1 MTDRFE
7 AWALALAGTLAAVP
21 AAAADTPTRPP
32 AVAACQACHG
42 PAGISDSD
50 SIPNLAG
57 QKKAY
62 LVAQLEAFKRGERK
76 NDLMAAIAGQLSP
89 AEMLALAQFWSA
101 LPAASAATATAA
113 PTPIRPRME
122 FPAAFPK
129 GFSVY
134 QTVAENGQVAKRYA
148 NAAALGAARD
158 GQALPVGAVIVV
170 ATHAAQLD
178 AAQRPLLG
186 SDGQPVAGQILSY
199 AAMEARAGWGAEI
212 PELLRNGDWGYALFT
227 AERVRRDGANQAPCL
242 ACHKPI
248 SADSHVFTLQALK
261 ASAASSPPR

>member
-1 MTDRFE
+1 MTHRFDTWSL
-7 AWALALAGTLAAVP
+7 ALTAALAAAPASAADAPTRP
-21 AAAADTPTRPP
+21 AAA
-32 AVAACQACHG
+32 AACQACHG

-57 QKKAY
+57 QKKDY

-76 NDLMAAIAGQLSP
+76 NDLMAAIAGQLNP

-101 LPAASAATATAA
+101 LPAAGAGSATPASA
-113 PTPIRPRME
+113 PVRPRME
-122 FPAAFPK
+122 FPAAFPN
-129 GFSVY
+129 GFSLY
-134 QTVAENGQVAKRYA
+134 QTVADDGQVSKRYA
-148 NAAALGAARD
+148 NAVALGAARE
-158 GQALPVGAVIVV
+158 GKALPAGAVIIV

-186 SDGQPVAGQILSY
+186 SDGQAVAGKLMSY
-199 AAMEARAGWGAEI
+199 AGMEARAGWGADV

-242 ACHKPI
+242 ACHKPVA
-248 SADSHVFTLQALK
+248 ADSYVFTMKALQ
-261 ASAASSPPR
+261 ASAAASPAR